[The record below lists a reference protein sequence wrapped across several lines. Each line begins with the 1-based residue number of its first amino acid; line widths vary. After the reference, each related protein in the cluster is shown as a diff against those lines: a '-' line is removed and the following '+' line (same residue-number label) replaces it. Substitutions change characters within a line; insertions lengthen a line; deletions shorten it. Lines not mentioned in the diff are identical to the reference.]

1 MFKLL
6 IIKCIAW
13 RKIVTFLAN
22 LAGLWGNNS
31 AAPMKNIRVRPRVA
45 DFEER
50 GSGISKISCTFAPTF
65 TKGCSTCC
73 WAEIIPTYLNRIMP
87 A

>member
-1 MFKLL
+1 MFKSL
-6 IIKCIAW
+6 IIKRIAW

-22 LAGLWGNNS
+22 HPDLWCNNS
-31 AAPMKNIRVRPRVA
+31 VALVKIIRVRPRA
-45 DFEER
+45 SDFEER

>member
-6 IIKCIAW
+6 IIYCITW
-13 RKIVTFLAN
+13 RKNVTFLAI
-22 LAGLWGNNS
+22 LPGLWGNNS
-31 AAPMKNIRVRPRVA
+31 VAPMKIIRVRPRA
-45 DFEER
+45 SDFEER
-50 GSGISKISCTFAPTF
+50 GSGISKNSCTFAATF